1 MASTASL
8 VRTLSRA
15 YNLWSLHEVQAHV
28 FGGLGCWV
36 EFFGHRVCEGNGI
49 CFFFVWICV
58 CGCYFY
64 GKYTYDEAVKT
75 ELAKE
80 RLRELSSRKAK
91 Q

>member
-1 MASTASL
+1 M
-8 VRTLSRA
+8 
-15 YNLWSLHEVQAHV
+15 
-28 FGGLGCWV
+28 
-36 EFFGHRVCEGNGI
+36 CEGNGI

-58 CGCYFY
+58 FGCYFY

-80 RLRELSSRKAK
+80 RLRELSRQRKAK